1 MKIATES
8 NTRQE
13 MGVRMISIMTFGERL
28 RNARSTAQMSQS
40 DLTRMSGV
48 PKTMLSRYEND
59 HILPSITTLRKL
71 AVALGMN
78 ESSLIDET
86 AGVCETLQARLAER
100 GVSIANSEDATRL
113 GNVIA
118 DMVAAHDPT
127 VLFLSGTE
135 SREA

>member
-1 MKIATES
+1 MVT
-8 NTRQE
+8 
-13 MGVRMISIMTFGERL
+13 MTFGERL
-28 RNARSTAQMSQS
+28 RNARSAARMSQS

-86 AGVCETLQARLAER
+86 AGVCEALQARLTER
-100 GVSIANSEDATRL
+100 GVFIANSDDATRL

-118 DMVAAHDPT
+118 DLVAADDPS
-127 VLFLSGTE
+127 VIFLGG
-135 SREA
+135 REARQA

>member
-1 MKIATES
+1 MIVAEP
-8 NTRQE
+8 NERWE
-13 MGVRMISIMTFGERL
+13 MGANMTTMTFGERL
-28 RNARSTAQMSQS
+28 RNARSTARMSQS

-86 AGVCETLQARLAER
+86 AGICEALQARLAER
-100 GVSIANSEDATRL
+100 GVAITSSEDASRL
-113 GNVIA
+113 GGVIA
-118 DMVAAHDPT
+118 DMVDAHDPS
-127 VLFLSGTE
+127 VIFLSERE

>member
-1 MKIATES
+1 MIAAEP
-8 NTRQE
+8 NKRQE
-13 MGVRMISIMTFGERL
+13 MGARMITMTFGERL
-28 RNARSTAQMSQS
+28 RNARSTARMSQS

-86 AGVCETLQARLAER
+86 AGVCEALQARLTER
-100 GVSIANSEDATRL
+100 GVFIANSDDATRL

-118 DMVAAHDPT
+118 DLVAAHDPS
-127 VLFLSGTE
+127 VIFLGG
-135 SREA
+135 REARQA